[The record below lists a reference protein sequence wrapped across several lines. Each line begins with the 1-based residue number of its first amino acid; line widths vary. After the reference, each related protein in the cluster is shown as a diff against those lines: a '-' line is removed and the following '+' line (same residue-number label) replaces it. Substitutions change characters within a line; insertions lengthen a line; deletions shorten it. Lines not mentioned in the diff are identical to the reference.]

1 MGCHLG
7 WHFTVGCPLRGG
19 RGKCKIIG
27 TSVPPKTIKKKK
39 KKILYLPGLKNVV
52 ADFSSRPNKTTAGS
66 VAATSAADPVDFEEM
81 AAEQNVALKRSVC

>member
-39 KKILYLPGLKNVV
+39 LIKNIYRNL
-52 ADFSSRPNKTTAGS
+52 AKAKFKG
-66 VAATSAADPVDFEEM
+66 
-81 AAEQNVALKRSVC
+81 NVGHS

>member
-27 TSVPPKTIKKKK
+27 TSVPPKTIKENKNRL
-39 KKILYLPGLKNVV
+39 IISMGLINRPFNHVSV
-52 ADFSSRPNKTTAGS
+52 LNFFSLR
-66 VAATSAADPVDFEEM
+66 
-81 AAEQNVALKRSVC
+81 

>member
-27 TSVPPKTIKKKK
+27 TSVPPKTIKEK
-39 KKILYLPGLKNVV
+39 KKIIKIFFFNCLFLGK
-52 ADFSSRPNKTTAGS
+52 
-66 VAATSAADPVDFEEM
+66 
-81 AAEQNVALKRSVC
+81 

>member
-1 MGCHLG
+1 MGCRLG

-39 KKILYLPGLKNVV
+39 VHDAAGKSAHNILHTIHIIQAVGVCSIYLRVN
-52 ADFSSRPNKTTAGS
+52 RPINII
-66 VAATSAADPVDFEEM
+66 
-81 AAEQNVALKRSVC
+81 

>member
-27 TSVPPKTIKKKK
+27 TSVPPKTIKE
-39 KKILYLPGLKNVV
+39 KINKEINPKDYSFKEIVCQQKNYLSITLS
-52 ADFSSRPNKTTAGS
+52 F
-66 VAATSAADPVDFEEM
+66 
-81 AAEQNVALKRSVC
+81 C